1 MLSEKDGS
9 GIDFLRKLRTALIK
23 AALCGKHRFL
33 LTGLGAEVGPA
44 TDASTIAF
52 PFSVSCSSTSILLSL
67 TPAVFVSGCSVS
79 MGTSSDASDCEGVSS
94 DWCDCVAFS
103 WVPWFSLVSIATLSD
118 WLEGGEGKSG
128 DSIAPWKGWHSLI
141 SCCKFPTKVNKISI
155 KQPKRTTTRKI
166 SLRNGPDKND
176 SNNGNEHFGMQKWC

>member
-9 GIDFLRKLRTALIK
+9 GMDFLRKLRTALIK
-23 AALCGKHRFL
+23 AALWGKHRFL

-44 TDASTIAF
+44 TDASSIAF
-52 PFSVSCSSTSILLSL
+52 PFSVSSTSTSILLSL
-67 TPAVFVSGCSVS
+67 TPAVLVSGCSVS
-79 MGTSSDASDCEGVSS
+79 MGTSSDASDCEGASS

-103 WVPWFSLVSIATLSD
+103 WGPWFSLVSIATLSC

-141 SCCKFPTKVNKISI
+141 SCCKFPKKVNKI
-155 KQPKRTTTRKI
+155 
-166 SLRNGPDKND
+166 
-176 SNNGNEHFGMQKWC
+176 